1 MGVKKILIFNENEKE
16 RHLLGDLLRAE
27 DFIVFET
34 GRVLESIHYLKKEDI
49 GMVLASQGMSSTETA
64 EFRDIVQRTRPDVTV
79 LFLDAMA
86 SDEGKLSISHEGFKQ
101 FLQDSI
107 RREDAL
113 NGRLGEM
120 KNFLFSFLDRIL
132 QVFEVDDRFFFNND
146 QLVASLSVKIA
157 RRMGL
162 DEDTVDAVRCAALLK
177 DIGKVGIQN
186 KLLAESRR
194 FTSNEFLSIKTHPL
208 NAVEILRDVRF
219 PWDVDSIIAQH
230 HENYDGS
237 GYPAG
242 LRGRQ
247 ISIGARIVH
256 ISDSYV
262 AMTTDRPYRK
272 ALSSEEAV
280 GEITK
285 STGKEF
291 DPEVVEVFMQV
302 LKEEPSEVAAK
313 RSILLLERQPT
324 LSALIRLSVDAN
336 ETKVVHVSNSL
347 DAIRVSKQ
355 RQPDLIVADVEL
367 LDQKTFIHF
376 YNTMQ
381 EIPGIREKP
390 FIFILPNAE
399 YPRHFRGEKL
409 LYLVSPVNMGELV
422 SAIRTMLDGAAPPKE
437 ERKKEPRGLSG
448 SLEDFNL
455 TDIIQILNLG
465 LKTAKIELFTEGAD
479 GDIYMSHGK
488 IVHAST
494 GSLSGREAFFEMA
507 RWASGNFHIVHGET
521 TGDVNIK
528 TDTMHL
534 LLETARVFDEEKR
547 TYGSN

>member
-49 GMVLASQGMSSTETA
+49 GMVLASQGMNSTETA

-162 DEDTVDAVRCAALLK
+162 EEDTVDAVRCAALLK

-237 GYPAG
+237 GYP
-242 LRGRQ
+242 GRLSGDE
-247 ISIGARIVH
+247 IPLNARI
-256 ISDSYV
+256 IRV
-262 AMTTDRPYRK
+262 ADAFRALVSHRPYQK
-272 ALSSEEAV
+272 QYTAAEAAEV
-280 GEITK
+280 LRHRAGTL
-285 STGKEF
+285 F
-291 DPEVVEVFMQV
+291 DPRVVEVFVNVIGKHVDRFDRIRPRMRGV
-302 LKEEPSEVAAK
+302 AVVEP
-313 RSILLLERQPT
+313 
-324 LSALIRLSVDAN
+324 DGYG
-336 ETKVVHVSNSL
+336 
-347 DAIRVSKQ
+347 
-355 RQPDLIVADVEL
+355 VADE
-367 LDQKTFIHF
+367 
-376 YNTMQ
+376 
-381 EIPGIREKP
+381 
-390 FIFILPNAE
+390 
-399 YPRHFRGEKL
+399 
-409 LYLVSPVNMGELV
+409 S
-422 SAIRTMLDGAAPPKE
+422 S
-437 ERKKEPRGLSG
+437 
-448 SLEDFNL
+448 
-455 TDIIQILNLG
+455 
-465 LKTAKIELFTEGAD
+465 
-479 GDIYMSHGK
+479 
-488 IVHAST
+488 
-494 GSLSGREAFFEMA
+494 
-507 RWASGNFHIVHGET
+507 
-521 TGDVNIK
+521 
-528 TDTMHL
+528 
-534 LLETARVFDEEKR
+534 
-547 TYGSN
+547 